1 MKKLSFL
8 IILLATVQI
17 SFAQGWIPKLEEMK
31 QEKKGNLTL
40 HDMQKVFNDY
50 WNEKGVVNG
59 FYYENGEK
67 VKAPGWKQFKRW
79 EWYWEQ
85 NVNPVTG
92 EFPEKSTPKEMLK
105 YKKSSSKPP
114 ALGNWQPLGP
124 TESGG
129 GYAGLGRL
137 NAVAFHPTDTN
148 IFWVGSPSGGLWET
162 TDTGRTWTVLTDNN
176 EAIGV
181 SDIAVRDDYASSQ
194 TIYIAT
200 GDRDRGSLWSL
211 GGGNSAD
218 NQSVGVL
225 KSTNGGASW
234 NTTGLSF
241 ATSDKVLIGRLLMHP
256 DDNDILY
263 AGTTTGIYKTTDGG
277 TNWSPVYQPTYS
289 SGSSNYYYYII
300 DMEFKPGDPSTIYAS
315 TMKYGNPKIFR
326 TTNDGSSWSE
336 VKSFEYTDDRTDYR
350 VEIAVTPNDGAYLYA
365 LVATGSGAMSGVH
378 LSTDS
383 GDSFTLQFDG
393 RESGNNLLGYKN
405 DGSGTRGQGS
415 YDLCIDVSPTDK
427 NTVVIGGINS
437 WRSTDAGVNWTI
449 VNHWVG
455 SGAQEVHADKH
466 AMKYR
471 SDGTLFEGNDGGIY
485 KSYDDGDSW
494 TDLTNDMT
502 ISQIYRIGVSQT
514 DATQTITGLQD
525 NGSKLFYQGGW
536 YDVTGGDGMEC
547 IIDYTDPSIQYAT
560 YINGTIYRTEDYWSN
575 QTTISNNIGGSGH
588 WVTPYIIHPTDP
600 EILFVGYEDVYKT
613 EDRGNSF
620 NEISDINSS
629 QKLRSMA
636 ISESNPDVLY
646 VADQTNIYVTTDGGS
661 NWDNISSGLPV
672 STNSI
677 TYIAVD
683 AADPDRVWVTFGGY
697 DAGRVYESVNG
708 GSNWTSISDGLP
720 NIPTYT
726 IVQNKIVG
734 GQNLY
739 VGTDRG
745 VYYKE
750 KDWMWI
756 PYDNGLPNVVITELE
771 IFYGAGN
778 IADSRLRA
786 GTYGRGLWE
795 SELKLAQNEAKIIDA
810 TTVSGNYC
818 SAEGIVPTVIFENNG
833 VASLTSLDIEYQIDT
848 ETPETYNWTGDLA
861 MGERDTVAFDFLL
874 LPSGEHD
881 LTYYLSGPNGVIDED
896 TSNDTIYYSYSAF
909 NEAELPF
916 TMDFAEELPAC
927 WMNTDIPET
936 GNHWS
941 FGTNS
946 NIALASSTAADGYAW
961 IEGTAETESALITPT
976 FDFSAYSGIGISFDH
991 TAAADAASLEFA
1003 YSTNGGD
1010 TWSTLNTWTINVPNP
1025 STYMNDISSEVA
1037 GKDSVVFKFIFT
1049 VASAG
1054 TDFWALDNILLTG
1067 TVSGNPV
1074 VITEEATGVDYN
1086 RARLNG
1092 KVNPS
1097 GLTLSDIYFE
1107 LGTETGVYD
1116 QTHTA
1121 VPASATGSSN
1131 VPVSFDLT
1139 NLEKGTVYYY
1149 RLMAS
1154 DGVTD
1159 YPGEE
1164 LSFETPVYTITI
1176 GDVAEGPFI
1185 INADIGAAVDVP
1197 YTIDGNYE
1205 SGNKFVAYLSDA
1217 SGSFDNERVVGSLT
1231 SQSDGTVKAT
1241 IPGGTVSGTGYKL
1254 RLRSTKPDTVSTPS
1268 TSVEVVL
1275 DDTAPSVSIT
1285 SDEDGE
1291 TSENPIPVVI
1301 TFSEEVIGFEK
1312 ADITVTNGSVELF
1325 GDDSAPVY
1333 YADIVPTEEGTVT
1346 VTVTSGVAVDIANN
1360 NNTEA
1365 SWSITYAEESTGIDP
1380 LQSLGLTV
1388 YPNPSEGEFVL
1399 RSNTI
1404 IEQAVIT
1411 VLDLSGKEVL
1421 KKQISNEK
1429 EVAFN
1434 MSNEPK
1440 GAYILMVKS
1449 DRGEANIKLIVE

>member
-1 MKKLSFL
+1 MKKLSLFL
-8 IILLATVQI
+8 ILLATVQI

-31 QEKKGNLTL
+31 QEKKGNVTL

-85 NVNPVTG
+85 NVNPATG
-92 EFPEKSTPKEMLK
+92 EFPERSTPKEMLK
-105 YKKSSSKPP
+105 YKKSSSKPL

-124 TESGG
+124 TESDG
-129 GYAGLGRL
+129 GYAGLGRI
-137 NAVAFHPTDTN
+137 NAVAFHPGDNNT
-148 IFWVGSPSGGLWET
+148 FWVGAPSGGLWET
-162 TDTGRTWTVLTDNN
+162 TDGGSTWTVLTDNN

-181 SDIAVRDDYASSQ
+181 SDIAVRNDYASSQ
-194 TIYIAT
+194 TMYIAT
-200 GDRDRGSLWSL
+200 GDRDGGSLWSL

-225 KSTNGGASW
+225 KSTNGGATW

-241 ATSDKVLIGRLLMHP
+241 VTSNKVLIGRLLMHP

-263 AGTTTGIYKTTDGG
+263 AGTNRGIYKTTDGG
-277 TNWSPVYQPTYS
+277 VNWTAIYEPTYS
-289 SGSSNYYYYII
+289 SGGSNYYYYII

-315 TMKYGNPKIFR
+315 TKKYGNPKIFR
-326 TTNDGSSWSE
+326 TTDDGSNWSE
-336 VKSFEYTDDRTDYR
+336 VKSFGSSDYR
-350 VEIAVTPNDGAYLYA
+350 VEIAVTPHDANYLYA
-365 LVATGSGAMSGVH
+365 LVANGSGAMSGLH
-378 LSTDS
+378 LSTNS
-383 GDSFTLQFDG
+383 GDNFTLQLNGSD
-393 RESGNNLLGYKN
+393 SGANLLGYEN
-405 DGSGTRGQGS
+405 DGSGTRGQGG

-427 NTVVIGGINS
+427 NTVLVGGINS

-455 SGAQEVHADKH
+455 DGADEVHADKH
-466 AMKYR
+466 AMTYR

-485 KSYDDGDSW
+485 ISTDDGDNW

-525 NGSKLFYQGGW
+525 NGSKLLYQGDW

-560 YINGTIYRTEDYWSN
+560 YVNGTIYRTEDYWEN
-575 QTTISNNIGGSGH
+575 RTTISNNIGGSGH

-600 EILFVGYEDVYKT
+600 QILFVGYEDVYKT
-613 EDRGNSF
+613 EDRGNNF
-620 NEISDINSS
+620 TEISDINSS

-646 VADQTNIYVTTDGGS
+646 VADQTNIYVTTNGGS

-697 DAGRVYESVNG
+697 DAGRVYESVDG
-708 GSNWTSISDGLP
+708 GSNWTNISDGLP

-750 KDWMWI
+750 EGLNWI

-778 IADSRLRA
+778 TANSRLRA

-795 SELKLAQNEAKIIDA
+795 SELELAQNEAKIVEA
-810 TTVSGNYC
+810 TPVDGNYC
-818 SAEGIVPTVIFENNG
+818 EAEGIVPTVIFENNG
-833 VASLTSLDIEYQIDT
+833 AASLTSLDVAYQIDS
-848 ETPETYNWTGDLA
+848 ETPVVYNWTGDLA
-861 MGERDTVAFDFLL
+861 MGERDTVEFDFLL

-881 LTYYLSGPNGVIDED
+881 FTYYLSEPNGVLDED

-916 TMDFAEELPAC
+916 TMDFAEELPSC
-927 WMNTDIPET
+927 WMNTDIPES
-936 GNHWS
+936 GNEWS
-941 FGTNS
+941 FGTNGS
-946 NIALASSTAADGYAW
+946 IALASTTAADGYAW
-961 IEGTAETESALITPT
+961 IEGIMETESELITPT
-976 FDFSAYSGIGISFDH
+976 FNFSAYSIIGISFDH
-991 TAAADAASLEFA
+991 VAVVDAANLEFA

-1010 TWSTLNTWTINVPNP
+1010 TWSTYNTWSSDVSNP
-1025 STYMNDISSEVA
+1025 TTYMQDISTEVA
-1037 GKDSVVFKFIFT
+1037 GKDSVVFKFMFS
-1049 VASAG
+1049 VASGG
-1054 TDFWALDNILLTG
+1054 TAFWALDNINITG
-1067 TVSGNPV
+1067 SLSGTPV
-1074 VITEEATGVDYN
+1074 VITEAATGIGYTK
-1086 RARLNG
+1086 ATLNG

-1097 GLTLSDIYFE
+1097 VITISDIYFE

-1116 QTHTA
+1116 QSYTA
-1121 VPASATGSSN
+1121 VPSSATGNSN
-1131 VPVSFDLT
+1131 VPVTADIT
-1139 NLEKGTVYYY
+1139 NIEKGMTYFY
-1149 RLMAS
+1149 RLVAS
-1154 DGVTD
+1154 DGITD
-1159 YPGEE
+1159 YAGVEK
-1164 LSFETPVYTITI
+1164 SFETPVYTIAI
-1176 GDVAEGPFI
+1176 GEVAEGPFI

-1197 YTIDGNYE
+1197 YTIEGNYE
-1205 SGNKFVAYLSDA
+1205 SGNKFMAYLSDA
-1217 SGSFDNERVVGSLT
+1217 SGSFDNEKVVGSLT
-1231 SQSDGTVKAT
+1231 SQSNGTVKAT
-1241 IPGGTVSGTGYKL
+1241 IPGGTASGTGYKL
-1254 RLRSTKPDTVSTPS
+1254 RVRSTKPDTVSAPS
-1268 TSVEVVL
+1268 TAIEVVL
-1275 DDTAPSVSIT
+1275 DDTAPTVSIT

-1346 VTVTSGVAVDIANN
+1346 VTVNSGVAVDIANN
-1360 NNTEA
+1360 GNTED

-1380 LQSLGLTV
+1380 LYSLGLSI
-1388 YPNPSEGEFVL
+1388 YPNPSDGEFML
-1399 RSNTI
+1399 RSNNI
-1404 IEQAVIT
+1404 IEKADIT
-1411 VLDLSGKEVL
+1411 VMDLSGKEIL
-1421 KKQISNEK
+1421 KKSIRNEK
-1429 EVAFN
+1429 EIVFDL
-1434 MSNEPK
+1434 SNEPK
-1440 GAYILMVKS
+1440 GAYILRVKS
-1449 DRGEANIKLIVE
+1449 DKGEANVKVIVK